1 MWGMQISVFHDK
13 KIIFWGFIDVID
25 YCSTLL
31 IYAKEKN
38 STMKLGF
45 YENEMR
51 IIFFN
56 RQEFWVN
63 IPVVNMY
70 WRKIMAQFHFF

>member
-1 MWGMQISVFHDK
+1 MQISVFHDK

-25 YCSTLL
+25 YFSTLL

-45 YENEMR
+45 YENE
-51 IIFFN
+51 IESCFSNVKNF
-56 RQEFWVN
+56 E
-63 IPVVNMY
+63 
-70 WRKIMAQFHFF
+70 